1 VVVVWEDSAV
11 WRRKIIVNI
20 GGERLWCVLEE
31 DQVVCWRRKIKVCSE
46 MDDHSECWG
55 RRCLVDS

>member
-20 GGERLWCVLEE
+20 GGEILWCVLEE
-31 DQVVCWRRKIKVCSE
+31 DHVVCWRTKIKVCFK
-46 MDDHSECWG
+46 D
-55 RRCLVDS
+55 RRSQ